1 MTAEVDVRLPAAE
14 RRLLQAGIGE
24 WSGPARCSSGLALLL
39 AFDSCDHLE
48 AWLPGAQRAVA
59 AGAPLL
65 PRDWRRCLVLTELAF
80 ASDVLGSGYDWSTTT
95 GLSDSESVRLL
106 RGVQRRLAP
115 FVFDD
120 QGSAAATGGRPLS
133 EAARAVRR
141 RVPWPA
147 RTRPHEWTGW
157 APDGY
162 ATLLASDVHERD
174 GLGLE
179 LYDPA
184 WHLVM
189 EALRDDEARGEVSLT
204 VPSGEGVPLS
214 VAEWFIR
221 SARERLASRGPS
233 RAGRRSW
240 LRGRRR

>member
-1 MTAEVDVRLPAAE
+1 MTAEVDVRLPDGE

-24 WSGPARCSSGLALLL
+24 WSGSARCSPGLALLL
-39 AFDSCDHLE
+39 EFGSCDHME
-48 AWLPGAQRAVA
+48 AWLPGAQRALA
-59 AGAPLL
+59 AGDSLL

-80 ASDVLGSGYDWSTTT
+80 ASDVLGSGCEWSTTT
-95 GLSDSESVRLL
+95 GLSDAETVVLL
-106 RGVQRRLAP
+106 RIVQRRLAP

-120 QGSAAATGGRPLS
+120 RGSAAATGARRPS
-133 EAARAVRR
+133 EAAQAVRR

-147 RTRPHEWTGW
+147 RTRHSEWAGV

-162 ATLLASDVHERD
+162 AVLLASDVHERN

-184 WHLVM
+184 GHLVM
-189 EALRDDEARGEVSLT
+189 DAFRDDDRGELSLT
-204 VPSGEGVPLS
+204 VPSGEGVPLP

-221 SARERLASRGPS
+221 SARERLGSRGPS
-233 RAGRRSW
+233 PAGRRSW
-240 LRGRRR
+240 LRAQRR